1 MRLSWNVSTW
11 EEQMLS
17 GSDVSK
23 QEQFEISD
31 LDTHELKQWK
41 YIYHQHTDFSSLHS
55 KEAKD

>member
-55 KEAKD
+55 N